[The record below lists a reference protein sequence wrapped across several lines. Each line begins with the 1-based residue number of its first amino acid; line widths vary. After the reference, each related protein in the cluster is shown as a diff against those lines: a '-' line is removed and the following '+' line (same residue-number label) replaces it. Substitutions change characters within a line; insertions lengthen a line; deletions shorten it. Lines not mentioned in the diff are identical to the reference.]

1 MLRHFLIQSQTPQL
15 GARRLYQHVVNQIGL
30 RVVRGDYASGDIL
43 PGEEVL
49 VAEFGVS
56 RTVIREAIKVL
67 TEKGLVQPRTKVGTL
82 IHPRNSW
89 NWLDSDVLNWE
100 IQAGQMHSLLRKV
113 TEARRIIEPEV
124 AALAAERGSDAEIA
138 QITGAYR
145 RMEQNPDDLPEYIAA
160 DMAFHAAIMDACHN
174 EMLAQMADTMRRA
187 LIASREVTLKLP
199 GNSLKALPLHL
210 AVVQTIQNRDSQGA
224 FAAMQNLIGRA
235 AYDIEMALGEI
246 ERAQANQ

>member
-1 MLRHFLIQSQTPQL
+1 MLNNFSYPSQSTQL

-30 RVVRGDYASGDIL
+30 RIVRGEYVSSEIL

-49 VAEFGVS
+49 VSEFGVS

-82 IHPRNSW
+82 VHPRYSW
-89 NWLDSDVLNWE
+89 NWLDPDVLNWE

-124 AALAAERGSDAEIA
+124 AALAARRGSDEEIA
-138 QITGAYR
+138 QVTDAYR
-145 RMEQNPDDLPEYIAA
+145 RMEQNPDNVPEYIAA
-160 DMAFHAAIMDACHN
+160 DMVFHAAIMDACHN

-187 LIASREVTLKLP
+187 LIASREVTLQLP
-199 GNSLKALPLHL
+199 GNSWKALPLHL
-210 AVVQTIQNRDSQGA
+210 AVLQAIQKRDSQAA
-224 FAAMQNLIGRA
+224 FDAMRNLIERA
-235 AYDIEMALGEI
+235 AFDIEMALGEI
-246 ERAQANQ
+246 ERKQAKE